1 MLMNIKNKGGV
12 VKHYLIYFFFRFID
26 LHLNS

>member
-1 MLMNIKNKGGV
+1 MLMNIKNGGV

-26 LHLNS
+26 LYLNY